1 MTPTT
6 ATPIALA
13 VAPGGLRADLRA
25 VKIVWQRELIRFSK
39 DRVRAAASLLQPI
52 MNLFVMGT
60 GMASMTK
67 GSGIDLQTFMFPGI
81 IAMAVMF
88 TAVFSAGSIVI
99 DREFGF
105 LREMLVAPVSR
116 ASILVGKCLGGA
128 TTATMQGVILLAL
141 AGFVGVPYDPL
152 LMLELVGISLL
163 LSFTLTAF
171 GLVMA
176 SRLKSMQ
183 SFMGIVQIFIFPLF
197 FLSGAM
203 FPLGNLPTWLA
214 FLTRINPLTYAI
226 DPMRRLVL
234 AAAHVDENAVRA
246 LGPGVTWGD
255 WIVPM
260 PLELGVVAAFGVVLL
275 ALAVAQFRRV
285 E

>member
-6 ATPIALA
+6 TTVPVLVPA
-13 VAPGGLRADLRA
+13 GGLAPSLRA

-39 DRVRAAASLLQPI
+39 DRVRAVASLLQPI
-52 MNLFVMGT
+52 LNLFVMGA

-67 GSGIDLQTFMFPGI
+67 GSGINLQTFMFPGI

-88 TAVFSAGSIVI
+88 TAVFSAGSIVM

-105 LREMLVAPVSR
+105 LREMLVAPVPR
-116 ASILVGKCLGGA
+116 TAILIGKCLGGA
-128 TTATMQGVILLAL
+128 TTSTLQGVLLLAL
-141 AGFVGVPYDPL
+141 AHFVGVPYDPL
-152 LMLELVGISLL
+152 LMLELVGICLL

-171 GLVMA
+171 GLCLA
-176 SRLKSMQ
+176 SGMKSMPA
-183 SFMGIVQIFIFPLF
+183 FMGVVQLLIMPLF

-203 FPLGNLPTWLA
+203 FPLGNLPAWLSV
-214 FLTRINPLTYAI
+214 LTKLNPLTYAI

-234 AAAHVDENAVRA
+234 EAAGVPEEVRA
-246 LGPGVTWGD
+246 SLGPGVTWGD
-255 WIVPM
+255 WLVPM
-260 PLELGVVAAFGVVLL
+260 PVEIGVIAAFGVVLL
-275 ALAVAQFRRV
+275 AVAVAQFRRV